1 MALETSELA
10 GSGRVGAEVE
20 ADYIVVG
27 AGSAGCA
34 VAARLSEDRGDG
46 SGARSVLLLEAGPRE
61 TKADLAT
68 PSAWPSLFGSDVDH
82 GYASVPQGGLGGVAP
97 PCPRGRAL
105 GGSSAIN
112 AMVFLRG
119 HRADYDAWA
128 AAGCD
133 GWGFDDLLP
142 YFRRMESVPGAGA
155 GARAGSGAGT
165 GVGSGAGAGA
175 GSGANSG
182 AGTGFR
188 GDSGPLRPSP
198 VPAADVNPLSRTFVA
213 AAAAA
218 GHPLTDDFNGP
229 HQEGAGLHD
238 LSVLDGIR
246 QSAADAYLHPVT
258 AHRPHLTVS
267 TDSRAHRL
275 LFDGDRC
282 TGVEFTRDGGTVRA
296 YARAEVIVSA
306 GAVDSPRL
314 LMLSGIGPADEL
326 RRAGVA
332 VRHDL
337 PGVGRNLQDHPL
349 CGLVYAAEKPIPA
362 GRANLSEASLAW
374 RSDASLPGPDMQL
387 MFIHVPYHPP
397 TMTAPENGFTLGVA
411 TVPRA
416 RGSVRLPDADPESAP
431 LIDPGYL
438 GDESDVRRMLHGLE
452 VAREIAAAGPFAEWG
467 VREVLPGAGVT
478 DAAGLRGFLAAATGP
493 YFHLAGSCAMGKGPD
508 AVVTPDLRVRGVRGL
523 RVADASVMPSIVS
536 VNTNAAAL
544 VIGEKAADLVRGA
557 E

>member
-1 MALETSELA
+1 MASGASELA
-10 GSGRVGAEVE
+10 ESGRIE

-27 AGSAGCA
+27 AGSAGC
-34 VAARLSEDRGDG
+34 VLAARLSEDADT
-46 SGARSVLLLEAGPRE
+46 SVLLLEAGPRE

-68 PSAWPSLFGSDVDH
+68 PFAWPSLFGSDVDH
-82 GYASVPQGGLGGVAP
+82 GYASVPQPGLGGIAP
-97 PCPRGRAL
+97 PCPRGRTL

-128 AAGCD
+128 AAGCT
-133 GWGFDDLLP
+133 GWGFDELLP
-142 YFRRMESVPGAGA
+142 YFRRMESVPAPRPGEGSGSA
-155 GARAGSGAGT
+155 AGS
-165 GVGSGAGAGA
+165 
-175 GSGANSG
+175 
-182 AGTGFR
+182 R
-188 GDSGPLRPSP
+188 GRSGPLRPAP
-198 VPAADVNPLSRTFVA
+198 VPDADVNPLSRTFVA

-218 GHPLTDDFNGP
+218 GHPVTDDFNGDC
-229 HQEGAGLHD
+229 QEGAGLHD
-238 LSVLDGIR
+238 LTVADGVR
-246 QSAADAYLHPVT
+246 QSAADAYLHPV
-258 AHRPHLTVS
+258 AADRPNLTVA

-282 TGVEFTRDGGTVRA
+282 TGVEFTRDGRSVRA

-314 LMLSGIGPADEL
+314 LLLSGVGPADEL
-326 RRAGVA
+326 RGAGVE

-337 PGVGRNLQDHPL
+337 PGVGRGLQDHPL

-362 GRANLSEASLAW
+362 GRANLSEASLSW
-374 RSDASLPGPDMQL
+374 RSDAALAGPDMQM

-416 RGSVRLPDADPESAP
+416 RGSVRLADAGPDTPP

-438 GDESDVRRMLHGLE
+438 ADEDDVRRMLHGLE

-467 VREVLPGAGVT
+467 AREVLPGPGAT
-478 DAAGLRGFLAAATGP
+478 DAAGLRAFLAAATGP
-493 YFHLAGSCAMGKGPD
+493 YFHLAGSCAMGAGPE
-508 AVVTPDLRVRGVRGL
+508 AVVTPDLRVRGVAGL
-523 RVADASVMPSIVS
+523 RVADASVMPSMVS

-544 VIGEKAADLVRGA
+544 VIGERAADLVRGA

>member
-1 MALETSELA
+1 MASGASELA
-10 GSGRVGAEVE
+10 ARGAIE
-20 ADYIVVG
+20 ADYVVIG
-27 AGSAGCA
+27 AGSAGC
-34 VAARLSEDRGDG
+34 VLAARLSEDADT
-46 SGARSVLLLEAGPRE
+46 SVLLLEAGPGE

-82 GYASVPQGGLGGVAP
+82 GYTSVPQAGLGRIAP

-105 GGSSAIN
+105 GGCSAIN

-142 YFRRMESVPGAGA
+142 YFRRMESVPGGGGA
-155 GARAGSGAGT
+155 GAEL
-165 GVGSGAGAGA
+165 
-175 GSGANSG
+175 
-182 AGTGFR
+182 R
-188 GDSGPLRPSP
+188 GDRGPLRPA
-198 VPAADVNPLSRTFVA
+198 PASDADVHPLSRTFVDA
-213 AAAAA
+213 AVAA
-218 GHPLTDDFNGP
+218 GHPRTDDFNGAR
-229 HQEGAGLHD
+229 QEGAGLHD
-238 LSVLDGIR
+238 LTVADGVR

-282 TGVEFTRDGGTVRA
+282 TGVEFTRAGRTVRA

-314 LMLSGIGPADEL
+314 LMLSGVGPADEL

-349 CGLVYAAEKPIPA
+349 CGLVYEARRPVPA
-362 GRANLSEASLAW
+362 GSLNLSEASLSW
-374 RSDASLPGPDMQL
+374 RGDPSLPGPDMQL

-397 TMTAPENGFTLGVA
+397 TMAAPENGFTLGVA

-416 RGSVRLPDADPESAP
+416 RGSVRLADADPGTAP

-452 VAREIAAAGPFAEWG
+452 VARETVAAGPFAEWG
-467 VREVLPGAGVT
+467 AREVLPGAGVR
-478 DAAGLRGFLAAATGP
+478 DAAGLRAFLSAATGP
-493 YFHLAGSCAMGKGPD
+493 YFHLAGTCAMGVGPE
-508 AVVTPDLRVRGVRGL
+508 AVVGPDLRVRGVTGL

-557 E
+557 G

>member
-1 MALETSELA
+1 MASGASELA
-10 GSGRVGAEVE
+10 ESGRIE

-27 AGSAGCA
+27 AGSAGC
-34 VAARLSEDRGDG
+34 VLAARLSEDADT
-46 SGARSVLLLEAGPRE
+46 SVLLLEAGPRE

-68 PSAWPSLFGSDVDH
+68 PFAWPSLFGSDVDH
-82 GYASVPQGGLGGVAP
+82 GYASVPQPGLGGIAP
-97 PCPRGRAL
+97 PCPRGRTL

-128 AAGCD
+128 AAGCE

-142 YFRRMESVPGAGA
+142 YFRRMETVPD
-155 GARAGSGAGT
+155 
-165 GVGSGAGAGA
+165 SGAGAGA
-175 GSGANSG
+175 DSGAGAGADSGMGVGAGSGIGGGAGSDANSG
-182 AGTGFR
+182 ADTRFR
-188 GDSGPLRPSP
+188 GDAGPLRPAP
-198 VPAADVNPLSRTFVA
+198 VPDADVNPLSRTFVDA
-213 AAAAA
+213 AVAA
-218 GHPLTDDFNGP
+218 GHPRTDDFNGP
-229 HQEGAGLHD
+229 RQEGAGLHD
-238 LSVLDGIR
+238 LTVTDGVR
-246 QSAADAYLHPVT
+246 QSAADAYLHPVA
-258 AHRPHLTVS
+258 AHRPRLTVS

-282 TGVEFTRDGGTVRA
+282 TGVEFTRGGETVRA
-296 YARAEVIVSA
+296 YARAEVILSA

-314 LMLSGIGPADEL
+314 LLLSGIGPADEL
-326 RRAGVA
+326 REAGIE

-337 PGVGRNLQDHPL
+337 PGVGRALQDHPL
-349 CGLVYAAEKPIPA
+349 CGLVYATEKPIPA

-397 TMTAPENGFTLGVA
+397 TMAAPVNGFTLGVA

-416 RGSVRLPDADPESAP
+416 RGSVRLADADPASAP

-452 VAREIAAAGPFAEWG
+452 VAREIAAARPFAEWG
-467 VREVLPGAGVT
+467 AREVLPGAGVT
-478 DAAGLRGFLAAATGP
+478 DAAGLRGFLSAATGP
-493 YFHLAGSCAMGKGPD
+493 YFHLAGSCAMGTGPE
-508 AVVTPDLRVRGVRGL
+508 AVVGPDLRVRGVTGL
-523 RVADASVMPSIVS
+523 RVADASVMPGIVS

-544 VIGEKAADLVRGA
+544 VIGEKAADLVRSGG
-557 E
+557 

>member
-1 MALETSELA
+1 M
-10 GSGRVGAEVE
+10 E
-20 ADYIVVG
+20 ADYVVVG
-27 AGSAGCA
+27 AGSAGC
-34 VAARLSEDRGDG
+34 VIAARLSEDRGAG
-46 SGARSVLLLEAGPRE
+46 SGAPSVLLLEAGPGE

-82 GYASVPQGGLGGVAP
+82 GYASVPQAGLGGLAP
-97 PCPRGRAL
+97 PCPRGRTL

-128 AAGCD
+128 AAGCT
-133 GWGFDDLLP
+133 GWGFDELLP

-155 GARAGSGAGT
+155 GAGAGSGPGAGSGAGAR
-165 GVGSGAGAGA
+165 SGASAGP
-175 GSGANSG
+175 GPNRG

-188 GDSGPLRPSP
+188 GGSGPLRPSP
-198 VPAADVNPLSRTFVA
+198 VPAADLNPLSRTFVA

-218 GHPLTDDFNGP
+218 GHPLTDDFNGDR
-229 HQEGAGLHD
+229 QEGAGLHD
-238 LSVLDGIR
+238 LSVVDGVR
-246 QSAADAYLHPVT
+246 QSAADAYLRPV
-258 AHRPHLTVS
+258 AAERPHLTVS
-267 TDSRAHRL
+267 TDSRARRL

-282 TGVEFTRDGGTVRA
+282 VGVEFTREGETVRA
-296 YARAEVIVSA
+296 YARAEVVVSA

-326 RRAGVA
+326 RRVGVD
-332 VRHDL
+332 VRLDL

-349 CGLVYAAEKPIPA
+349 CGLVYEAERPIPA
-362 GRANLSEASLAW
+362 GRANLSEASLSW
-374 RSDASLPGPDMQL
+374 RSDAALPGPDMQL

-416 RGSVRLPDADPESAP
+416 RGSVRLADADPDSAP

-438 GDESDVRRMLHGLE
+438 GDESDVRRMLRGLE
-452 VAREIAAAGPFAEWG
+452 VAREIVAAGPFAEWG
-467 VREVLPGAGVT
+467 AREVLPGGGVT
-478 DAAGLRGFLAAATGP
+478 DAAGLRAFLAAATGP
-493 YFHLAGSCAMGKGPD
+493 YFHLAGSCAMGTGPE
-508 AVVTPDLRVRGVRGL
+508 AVVGPDLRVRGVRGL
-523 RVADASVMPSIVS
+523 RVADASVMPTIVS

-557 E
+557 G

>member
-1 MALETSELA
+1 MALSASELTA
-10 GSGRVGAEVE
+10 GTVE
-20 ADYIVVG
+20 ADYVVVG
-27 AGSAGCA
+27 AGSAGC
-34 VAARLSEDRGDG
+34 VLAARLSEDRGA
-46 SGARSVLLLEAGPRE
+46 GATSVLLLEAGPRE

-68 PSAWPSLFGSDVDH
+68 PAAWPSLFGTDVDH
-82 GYASVPQGGLGGVAP
+82 GYTSVPQPGLGGIAP
-97 PCPRGRAL
+97 PCPRGRTL

-142 YFRRMESVPGAGA
+142 YFRRMESVPGGGGA
-155 GARAGSGAGT
+155 GAEL
-165 GVGSGAGAGA
+165 
-175 GSGANSG
+175 
-182 AGTGFR
+182 R
-188 GDSGPLRPSP
+188 GDRGPLRPSP
-198 VPAADVNPLSRTFVA
+198 TPDADVNPVSRAFVA

-218 GHPLTDDFNGP
+218 GHPLTDDFNGAR
-229 HQEGAGLHD
+229 QEGAGLHD
-238 LSVLDGIR
+238 LTVADGVR
-246 QSAADAYLHPVT
+246 QSAADAYLHPVA
-258 AHRPHLTVS
+258 AHRPRLTVS

-282 TGVEFTRDGGTVRA
+282 TGVEFTRDGRTVRA

-314 LMLSGIGPADEL
+314 LLLSGIGPADEL
-326 RRAGVA
+326 REAGVD

-337 PGVGRNLQDHPL
+337 PGVGRALQDHPL

-362 GRANLSEASLAW
+362 GRANLSEASLSW
-374 RSDASLPGPDMQL
+374 RSDAGLPGPDMQV

-397 TMTAPENGFTLGVA
+397 TMSAPENGFTLGVT

-416 RGSVRLPDADPESAP
+416 RGSVRLADADPDSAP

-438 GDESDVRRMLHGLE
+438 ADESDVRRLLHGLE
-452 VAREIAAAGPFAEWG
+452 VARGIAAAGPFAEWG
-467 VREVLPGAGVT
+467 AREVLPGAGVT
-478 DAAGLRGFLAAATGP
+478 DAAGLRAFLAAATGP
-493 YFHLAGSCAMGKGPD
+493 YFHLAGSCAMGPGPA
-508 AVVTPDLRVRGVRGL
+508 AVVTPDLRVRGVDGL

-544 VIGEKAADLVRGA
+544 VIGEKAADIVRSA
-557 E
+557 A